1 MALGKSCSTSCAAT
15 PTRSKAPNGQ
25 SGSTPG
31 WFVPTN
37 TPPVPATNRL
47 LMSPRRSSPRSRW
60 TQGAGSNHKKSAA
73 KPSREALGR
82 SRGGLTSKIHLAA
95 DTRCRPIARV
105 TTAGHRHDSLAFE
118 AVMARIRI
126 PRRGRGRPRTRPG
139 HVLGDKA
146 YSSRGIRAHL
156 RRRRIAATIP
166 EPADQVRNRLRRGRK
181 GGRPPA
187 FDPTKY
193 RQRNIVERAINKLKG
208 HRAVATRYDKPPPFT
223 VILA

>member
-1 MALGKSCSTSCAAT
+1 MPIS
-15 PTRSKAPNGQ
+15 
-25 SGSTPG
+25 
-31 WFVPTN
+31 
-37 TPPVPATNRL
+37 TPPVPAIYRL
-47 LMSPRRSSPRSRW
+47 QMSTRSSSHRW
-60 TQGAGSNHKKSAA
+60 RLTQGAESNHKKSAA

-126 PRRGRGRPRTRPG
+126 RRRGRGRPRTRPG

-156 RRRRIAATIP
+156 RRRRISATIP
-166 EPADQVRNRLRRGRK
+166 EPVNRVKNRLRRGRK

-193 RQRNIVERAINKLKG
+193 KQRNVVERAINKLKG
-208 HRAVATRYDKPPPFT
+208 HRAVATRYDCED
-223 VILA
+223 LAAAPGRRPDPRYD